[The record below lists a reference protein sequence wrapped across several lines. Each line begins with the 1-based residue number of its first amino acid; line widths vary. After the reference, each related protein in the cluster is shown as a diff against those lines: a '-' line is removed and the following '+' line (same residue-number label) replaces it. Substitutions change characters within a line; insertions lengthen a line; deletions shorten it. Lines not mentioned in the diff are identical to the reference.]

1 MKKILVL
8 ILSLLMILFLFG
20 CQTTK
25 EKVEKNLSDKNY
37 KKAYELALITEEK
50 QLIDRVIITWQKEIL
65 ET

>member
-1 MKKILVL
+1 
-8 ILSLLMILFLFG
+8 MILFLFG